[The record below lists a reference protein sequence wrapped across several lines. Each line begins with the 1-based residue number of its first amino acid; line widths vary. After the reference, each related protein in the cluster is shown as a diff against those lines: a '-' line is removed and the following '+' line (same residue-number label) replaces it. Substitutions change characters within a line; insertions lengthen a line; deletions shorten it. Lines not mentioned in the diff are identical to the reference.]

1 MRKEQCVSF
10 LTEHGIKPTANRI
23 VIAETLASA
32 DCPMSVKELEYR
44 ILSIDKSNIF
54 RTLMLFKEHHL
65 VHVIEDGDGGLK
77 YELCL
82 SHDHKVDEDEHLHF
96 FCERCHKTIC
106 LHEIPVPMISLPT
119 GYELRGISCVV
130 KGLCPKCR
138 KQ

>member
-1 MRKEQCVSF
+1 MGKEQCVSF

-82 SHDHKVDEDEHLHF
+82 SRDHKVDEDEHLHF

-106 LHEIPVPMISLPT
+106 LHEIPVPIVSLPA
-119 GYELRGISCVV
+119 GYESNDIS
-130 KGLCPKCR
+130 G
-138 KQ
+138 

>member
-1 MRKEQCVSF
+1 MGKEQCVSF
-10 LTEHGIKPTANRI
+10 LSEHGIKPTANRI

-54 RTLMLFKEHHL
+54 RTLMLFKEQHL
-65 VHVIEDGDGGLK
+65 VHVIEDGDGGIK

-106 LHEIPVPMISLPT
+106 LHEIPVPIISLPA
-119 GYELRGISCVV
+119 GYELRDISCVV

>member
-1 MRKEQCVSF
+1 MGKEQCVSF
-10 LTEHGIKPTANRI
+10 LSEHGIKPTANRI
-23 VIAETLASA
+23 IIAETLASA

-54 RTLMLFKEHHL
+54 RTLMLFKEQHL
-65 VHVIEDGDGGLK
+65 VHVIEDGDGGIK

-106 LHEIPVPMISLPT
+106 LHEIPVPIISLPA
-119 GYELRGISCVV
+119 GYELRGISRVV

>member
-1 MRKEQCVSF
+1 MGKEQCVSF

-65 VHVIEDGDGGLK
+65 VHVIEDGDGGIK

-106 LHEIPVPMISLPT
+106 LHEIPVPIISLPA
-119 GYELRGISCVV
+119 GYELHGISGVV

>member
-1 MRKEQCVSF
+1 MGKEQCVSF

-65 VHVIEDGDGGLK
+65 VHVIEDGDGGIK

-106 LHEIPVPMISLPT
+106 LHEIPVPIISLPA
-119 GYELRGISCVV
+119 GYELRSISCVV

>member
-1 MRKEQCVSF
+1 MCFNSDRAWHQTDCQS
-10 LTEHGIKPTANRI
+10 HC
-23 VIAETLASA
+23 IAETLASA

-65 VHVIEDGDGGLK
+65 VHVIEDGDGGIK

-82 SHDHKVDEDEHLHF
+82 SHDHKVD
-96 FCERCHKTIC
+96 ERCHKTIC
-106 LHEIPVPMISLPT
+106 LHEIPVPIVSLPA

>member
-1 MRKEQCVSF
+1 MGKEQCVSF

-82 SHDHKVDEDEHLHF
+82 SRDHKVDEDEHLHF

-106 LHEIPVPMISLPT
+106 LHEIPVPIISLPA
-119 GYELRGISCVV
+119 I
-130 KGLCPKCR
+130 
-138 KQ
+138 

>member
-1 MRKEQCVSF
+1 MGKEQCVSF

-82 SHDHKVDEDEHLHF
+82 SRDHKVDEDEHLHF

-106 LHEIPVPMISLPT
+106 LHEIPVPIVSLPA
-119 GYELRGISCVV
+119 GYELHGISCVV
-130 KGLCPKCR
+130 KGLCP
-138 KQ
+138 

>member
-1 MRKEQCVSF
+1 MGKEQCVSF

-54 RTLMLFKEHHL
+54 RTLMLFKEQHL

-82 SHDHKVDEDEHLHF
+82 SRDHKVDEDEHLHF

-106 LHEIPVPMISLPT
+106 LHEIPVPIVSLPA
-119 GYELRGISCVV
+119 GYELRCISCVV